1 MKNDVLEYIG
11 LDLDNIPKELKN
23 VEPIHFSDFSNSN
36 TYKVYEYVSV
46 HDLEILI
53 TPLDRTADFRERY
66 KLARPIYSYIQAE
79 DTKTKRIF
87 NEVLDSA
94 SVKEIQKL
102 EKLQEKLKD
111 IPYFVKY
118 DKNYLW
124 QIYYSK
130 EDNKYFMLFPANEG
144 ETSVLFYIIK
154 KKLEKED
161 TKIFVPINKMD
172 YKGILLNSM
181 QINDIENYI
190 WLFTNEWPNIY
201 EVSNKYLYVTG
212 HTKIN
217 KLFNSYYRNVFD
229 NKNDAEKFYMLLKAL
244 FILTTETNYKYN
256 FEPYVNENGEL
267 ELEFN
272 NENSNDFAKNNRKI
286 EEQSNEDE
294 KKVLES
300 KKGFKANKSDS
311 ELITVQN
318 LADFVDKQVEL
329 QRLRKTDLEEEIV
342 RNEEI
347 LKELKEYVKKQND
360 IYVMQ
365 EKQIVMFLDCKKS
378 FFKKISY
385 FFKAKKFIMP
395 KLDNKIDKRL
405 EDELGENSL
414 EDELSRK
421 NEINLNGS
429 YTIKELVSAF
439 NSANEVE
446 IKARAVRADLKA
458 LKLKKENY
466 ARKIENAKKYIE
478 EIESHKK
485 SIFEFWKFS
494 NKDELPALSEGE
506 SSESNETKNN
516 ANLDKDL
523 LGARADSL
531 QRQKLSDEEIN
542 ALYLFYEMPNAFNH
556 ISKTYL
562 KMKSDVSEKV
572 EKDRCSENKKI
583 ITNEEKN
590 EDAIE
595 EVTEKST
602 EKNNLL
608 NNNNELLNKNKELKE
623 ILENL
628 KNKTSKR
635 SLDNLIN
642 DYTAV
647 KKINSK
653 EHRENERN
661 EIAILRINENT
672 TVEEFEDRIN
682 HFKKALES
690 AYNKIYAITSMPV
703 YIKKSDAQNEFI
715 LADINPEN
723 LINENPSKNV
733 KEEKEVNLENE
744 SEVEIA
750 TDLERIA
757 KKEDSILRNNVSREK
772 DKTDKQGIEIVKIDL
787 GNEEHALYLSN
798 IVFFDNQNKTLPI
811 GMDLSSKVVIKLDNA
826 KKKFREKQEIY
837 LIEKIDDFEVKNR
850 KIKIFE

>member
-11 LDLDNIPKELKN
+11 LDLQNIPQTLLKE
-23 VEPIHFSDFSNSN
+23 EPIHFSDFSNSN
-36 TYKVYEYVSV
+36 VYKVYDYVSV

-53 TPLDRTADFRERY
+53 TPLDRTAEIRERY
-66 KLARPIYSYIQAE
+66 KTAKPLSACLQA
-79 DTKTKRIF
+79 DDRKTKEIF
-87 NEVLDSA
+87 NDVLDLA
-94 SVKEIQKL
+94 SVNEIKRL
-102 EKLQEKLKD
+102 ENLQEKLEE

-161 TKIFVPINKMD
+161 TKIFVPICKMD
-172 YKGILLNSM
+172 YKGIFLSSM

-201 EVSNKYLYVTG
+201 EVSGKYLYVTG
-212 HTKIN
+212 HTKVK
-217 KLFNSYYRNVFD
+217 KLFNTYYRNVFD
-229 NKNDAEKFYMLLKAL
+229 NKLDAEKFYMLLKAL

-256 FEPYVNENGEL
+256 FEPYVNENGNL
-267 ELEFN
+267 ELEYVDENFEKN
-272 NENSNDFAKNNRKI
+272 NGKNREHTELNENNDNI
-286 EEQSNEDE
+286 
-294 KKVLES
+294 
-300 KKGFKANKSDS
+300 
-311 ELITVQN
+311 ITTVN

-329 QRLRKTDLEEEIV
+329 QKIRKTELEEEIV

-385 FFKAKKFIMP
+385 FFKAKKFVMP
-395 KLDNKIDKRL
+395 KLDNKIDKKL

-421 NEINLNGS
+421 NEINLSGS

-446 IKARAVRADLKA
+446 IKARAVRGDLKA
-458 LKLKKENY
+458 LKLKRENY
-466 ARKIENAKKYIE
+466 ARKIENAKKYID

-516 ANLDKDL
+516 ANLNKDL

-542 ALYLFYEMPNAFNH
+542 ALYLFYEMPEAFNQ
-556 ISKTYL
+556 ISKTFL

-572 EKDRCSENKKI
+572 EKDIYKDNKKI
-583 ITNEEKN
+583 IVDEEN
-590 EDAIE
+590 
-595 EVTEKST
+595 TEGNTPKSV
-602 EKNNLL
+602 ERNNVIDR
-608 NNNNELLNKNKELKE
+608 NKVLEE
-623 ILENL
+623 ILEIL
-628 KNKTSKR
+628 KNRTTKR

-642 DYTAV
+642 DYSAV

-661 EIAILRINENT
+661 AISILKINENT
-672 TVEEFEDRIN
+672 TVEEFEDRVN

-690 AYNKIYAITSMPV
+690 AYNKIYAITSMPL

-715 LADINPEN
+715 LGDINPEN

-733 KEEKEVNLENE
+733 IEEKDVNLKNGA
-744 SEVEIA
+744 SEG
-750 TDLERIA
+750 
-757 KKEDSILRNNVSREK
+757 K
-772 DKTDKQGIEIVKIDL
+772 DKTDKQEIEIVKIDL
-787 GNEEHALYLSN
+787 SNEEHALYLSN

-811 GMDLSSKVVIKLDNA
+811 GMDLSSKVVIKLDNT

-837 LIEKIDDFEVKNR
+837 LINKINDFEVENR
-850 KIKIFE
+850 KIEMVE

>member
-11 LDLDNIPKELKN
+11 LDLDNIPNGLKN
-23 VEPIHFSDFSNSN
+23 IEPIHFSDFSNSN

-53 TPLDRTADFRERY
+53 TPLDRTADLRERY
-66 KLARPIYSYIQAE
+66 KLAKPLYSYIQGE
-79 DTKTKRIF
+79 DTKTRQIF
-87 NEVLDSA
+87 NEVLESA

-102 EKLQEKLKD
+102 EELQEKLKD

-201 EVSNKYLYVTG
+201 EVSGKYLYVTG

-229 NKNDAEKFYMLLKAL
+229 KKEETEKFYMLLKAM

-256 FEPYVNENGEL
+256 FETYINEKGNLELKYVNENFELSNINEKDNEKNHL
-267 ELEFN
+267 EL
-272 NENSNDFAKNNRKI
+272 SD
-286 EEQSNEDE
+286 EDII
-294 KKVLES
+294 
-300 KKGFKANKSDS
+300 
-311 ELITVQN
+311 ITTAN
-318 LADFVDKQVEL
+318 LADFVDREVER
-329 QRLRKTDLEEEIV
+329 QKIRKRNLEEEIKY
-342 RNEEI
+342 NEKL
-347 LKELKEYVKKQND
+347 LKDLKEYVKKQND

-385 FFKAKKFIMP
+385 FFKAKKFVTP
-395 KLDNKIDKRL
+395 KLDDRIEDDLKENTSKKL
-405 EDELGENSL
+405 EIE
-414 EDELSRK
+414 
-421 NEINLNGS
+421 LNGS
-429 YTIKELVSAF
+429 YTLKELINAF
-439 NSANEVE
+439 NEANEVE
-446 IKARAVRADLKA
+446 IKARSIRGDIRA

-466 ARKIENAKKYIE
+466 ARKIENAKKYID

-494 NKDELPALSEGE
+494 NKDELPALSEAE
-506 SSESNETKNN
+506 NTKNN
-516 ANLDKDL
+516 DKKLNKNIDKDL
-523 LGARADSL
+523 LGVKADSL
-531 QRQKLSDEEIN
+531 QRQKLSNDEIN
-542 ALYLFYEMPNAFNH
+542 ALYLFYKIPDAFNY
-556 ISKTYL
+556 I
-562 KMKSDVSEKV
+562 
-572 EKDRCSENKKI
+572 NI
-583 ITNEEKN
+583 EEK
-590 EDAIE
+590 
-595 EVTEKST
+595 
-602 EKNNLL
+602 
-608 NNNNELLNKNKELKE
+608 LKD

-628 KNKTSKR
+628 KNKTTKR
-635 SLDNLIN
+635 FLGNLIN
-642 DYTAV
+642 EYTTV

-682 HFKKALES
+682 HFKKSLES

-715 LADINPEN
+715 LGDINPEN
-723 LINENPSKNV
+723 LINENSSKNV
-733 KEEKEVNLENE
+733 IEERDFNLENE

-757 KKEDSILRNNVSREK
+757 KKEDSVLRNNVSREK
-772 DKTDKQGIEIVKIDL
+772 DKADKQGIEIVKIDL
-787 GNEEHALYLSN
+787 SNEEHALYLSN

-811 GMDLSSKVVIKLDNA
+811 GMDLSSKVVIKLNEATKDYKYRKVIYIFN
-826 KKKFREKQEIY
+826 KENDFDVKQMKIVIY
-837 LIEKIDDFEVKNR
+837 
-850 KIKIFE
+850 

>member
-11 LDLDNIPKELKN
+11 LDLQNIPQTLLKE
-23 VEPIHFSDFSNSN
+23 ESIHFSDFSNSN
-36 TYKVYEYVSV
+36 VYRVYEYVSV

-53 TPLDRTADFRERY
+53 TPLDRTADIRERY
-66 KLARPIYSYIQAE
+66 KTAKPLSAYLQADDRKSKE
-79 DTKTKRIF
+79 IF
-87 NEVLDSA
+87 NDVLDSA
-94 SVKEIQKL
+94 SVNEIKRL
-102 EKLQEKLKD
+102 ENLQEKLEE

-161 TKIFVPINKMD
+161 TKIFVPICKMD
-172 YKGILLNSM
+172 YKGIFLSSM

-190 WLFTNEWPNIY
+190 WLFTNEWQNIY
-201 EVSNKYLYVTG
+201 EVSGKYLYVTG
-212 HTKIN
+212 HTKVK
-217 KLFNSYYRNVFD
+217 KLFNTYYRNVFD
-229 NKNDAEKFYMLLKAL
+229 NKLDAEKFYMLLKAL

-256 FEPYVNENGEL
+256 FEPYVNENGNL
-267 ELEFN
+267 ELEYVDENFEKN
-272 NENSNDFAKNNRKI
+272 NGKNREHTELNENNDNI
-286 EEQSNEDE
+286 
-294 KKVLES
+294 
-300 KKGFKANKSDS
+300 
-311 ELITVQN
+311 ITTVN

-329 QRLRKTDLEEEIV
+329 QKIRKTDLEEEIV
-342 RNEEI
+342 RNKEI

-365 EKQIVMFLDCKKS
+365 EKQIVMFLNCKKS

-385 FFKAKKFIMP
+385 FFKAKKFVMP
-395 KLDNKIDKRL
+395 KLDSKLDKKL
-405 EDELGENSL
+405 ENELGENSL
-414 EDELSRK
+414 EDELSIK

-446 IKARAVRADLKA
+446 IKARAVRSDLKA

-466 ARKIENAKKYIE
+466 ARKIENAKKYID

-494 NKDELPALSEGE
+494 NKDELPALGEGE
-506 SSESNETKNN
+506 SSESSETKNN

-523 LGARADSL
+523 LGARVDSL

-542 ALYLFYEMPNAFNH
+542 ALYLFYVMPKIFNR
-556 ISKTYL
+556 ISKTYA
-562 KMKSDVSEKV
+562 KNENEDTKKI
-572 EKDRCSENKKI
+572 EKD
-583 ITNEEKN
+583 
-590 EDAIE
+590 
-595 EVTEKST
+595 
-602 EKNNLL
+602 
-608 NNNNELLNKNKELKE
+608 
-623 ILENL
+623 ILEGL

-682 HFKKALES
+682 HFKKSLES
-690 AYNKIYAITSMPV
+690 AYNKIYAITSMTV
-703 YIKKSDAQNEFI
+703 YIKKSDVQKEF
-715 LADINPEN
+715 LLGDINPEN

-733 KEEKEVNLENE
+733 IEGREVNLENG
-744 SEVEIA
+744 
-750 TDLERIA
+750 A
-757 KKEDSILRNNVSREK
+757 KGEK
-772 DKTDKQGIEIVKIDL
+772 DKIEEQEIEIVKIDL
-787 GNEEHALYLSN
+787 GNEEHALYLTN

-826 KKKFREKQEIY
+826 KKKFREKEEIY
-837 LIEKIDDFEVKNR
+837 LISKIDDFEVKNR
-850 KIKIFE
+850 KIRIFE

>member
-11 LDLDNIPKELKN
+11 LDLQNIPQTLLKE
-23 VEPIHFSDFSNSN
+23 ESIHFSDFSNSN
-36 TYKVYEYVSV
+36 VYRVYEYVSV

-53 TPLDRTADFRERY
+53 TPLDRTADIRERY
-66 KLARPIYSYIQAE
+66 KTAKPLSAYLQADDRKSKE
-79 DTKTKRIF
+79 IF
-87 NEVLDSA
+87 NDVLDLA
-94 SVKEIQKL
+94 SVNEIKRLENLQ
-102 EKLQEKLKD
+102 EKLQE

-161 TKIFVPINKMD
+161 TKIFVPICKMD
-172 YKGILLNSM
+172 YKGIFLSSI

-201 EVSNKYLYVTG
+201 EVSGKYLYVTG
-212 HTKIN
+212 HTKVK
-217 KLFNSYYRNVFD
+217 KLFNTYYRNVFD
-229 NKNDAEKFYMLLKAL
+229 NKLDAEKFYMLLKAL

-256 FEPYVNENGEL
+256 FEPYVNENGNL
-267 ELEFN
+267 ELEYVDESYENFEKN
-272 NENSNDFAKNNRKI
+272 NGKNKMHTELDESNDNI
-286 EEQSNEDE
+286 
-294 KKVLES
+294 
-300 KKGFKANKSDS
+300 
-311 ELITVQN
+311 ITTGN

-329 QRLRKTDLEEEIV
+329 QKIRKTDLEEEIV

-385 FFKAKKFIMP
+385 FFKAKKFVMP
-395 KLDNKIDKRL
+395 KLDNKIDKKL

-421 NEINLNGS
+421 NEINLSGS

-446 IKARAVRADLKA
+446 IKVRAVRGDIKA
-458 LKLKKENY
+458 LKLKRENY
-466 ARKIENAKKYIE
+466 ARKIENAKKYID

-494 NKDELPALSEGE
+494 NKDELPALGEGE
-506 SSESNETKNN
+506 SSESSETKNN

-542 ALYLFYEMPNAFNH
+542 ALYLFYEMPEAFNQ
-556 ISKTYL
+556 ISKTFL

-572 EKDRCSENKKI
+572 EKDIYNDNKKI
-583 ITNEEKN
+583 IVDEEN
-590 EDAIE
+590 
-595 EVTEKST
+595 TEGNTPKSV
-602 EKNNLL
+602 ERNNVIDR
-608 NNNNELLNKNKELKE
+608 NKVLEE
-623 ILENL
+623 ILEIL
-628 KNKTSKR
+628 KNRTTKR

-642 DYTAV
+642 DYSAV

-661 EIAILRINENT
+661 AISILKINENT

-715 LADINPEN
+715 LGDINPEN

-733 KEEKEVNLENE
+733 IEEKDVNLKNE
-744 SEVEIA
+744 ASG
-750 TDLERIA
+750 
-757 KKEDSILRNNVSREK
+757 EK
-772 DKTDKQGIEIVKIDL
+772 DKTDKQEIEIVKIDL
-787 GNEEHALYLSN
+787 DNEEHALYLSN

-811 GMDLSSKVVIKLDNA
+811 GMDLSSKVVIKLDNT

-837 LIEKIDDFEVKNR
+837 LINKINDFEVENR
-850 KIKIFE
+850 KIEMVE